1 MKMQAKL
8 LLSLLFVAAPA
19 QAAYVDDDYEIDVNN
34 QGFENPR
41 LEVPANQRIKLEVD
55 NESDAV
61 VEFYIPA
68 IDLEIAVPAHTERE
82 FFVDGFAPGEYAFEN
97 ELKSDMRGTLVAK

>member
-8 LLSLLFVAAPA
+8 LLGVLFMTAPA
-19 QAAYVDDDYEIDVNN
+19 QADYVDDDFEIDVNN

-41 LEVPANQRIKLEVD
+41 LEVPANTRIKLEVD

-68 IDLEIAVPAHTERE
+68 IDLEIAVPAQTERE
-82 FFVDGFAPGEYAFEN
+82 FYVDGFAPGEYRFEN
-97 ELKSDMRGTLVAK
+97 ELNSSMHGTLVAK